1 MKMRLKLPVPEVLK
15 RKMRSSEEAL
25 KIMDVF
31 RARDPHPRCE
41 LNYSNAYTLLVAVV
55 LSAQSTDKGVNKAT
69 ETLFKQV
76 DTPQKM
82 VDLGLENLKNH
93 IKTIGLYNNKAK
105 NIIALSKD
113 LVAKYNGVVPDNRE
127 DLESLAGVGRKTANV
142 VLNVWFNQPTLAVDT
157 HVMRIAHRLDFSKG
171 KTPFEIEKDILKLL
185 PEEYIKNTNHWL
197 VLFGR
202 YICKAQ
208 KPDCSHCPISQYCHS
223 KDKRV

>member
-1 MKMRLKLPVPEVLK
+1 
-15 RKMRSSEEAL
+15 MRSTKETLE
-25 KIMDVF
+25 IMNIF
-31 RARDPHPRCE
+31 REREPNPRCE
-41 LNYSNAYTLLVAVV
+41 LNYTNAYTLLVAVV

-69 ETLFKQV
+69 SDLFKIV

-82 VDLGLENLKNH
+82 LNLGLEKLKTH

-105 NIIALSKD
+105 NIIALSEE
-113 LVAKYNGVVPDNRE
+113 LVSKYNGIVPENRE
-127 DLESLAGVGRKTANV
+127 QLESLPGVGRKTANV

-157 HVMRIAHRLDFSKG
+157 HVARIAHRLDFSHG
-171 KTPFEIEKDILKLL
+171 KTPLEIEKDLVKVL

-208 KPDCSHCPISQYCHS
+208 KPDCLNCPISKYCHS
-223 KDKRV
+223 QDKRL